1 MEWDLAANI
10 INDAI
15 IELGLRATKPADP
28 YDVTDIAVVQ
38 LCQHLT
44 SLGQDLSRDYQWT
57 HLTATHTF
65 NTADGTAAYDLP
77 DDFLRIIDDTC
88 WNRTYGRRMVPLV
101 AQHWEV
107 LQSANIVSSACPAF
121 RIAGNQ
127 FNISPT
133 PDATEAIA
141 FEYLTSYWVQ
151 PTGEDAPTSDTS
163 TDGQDTVTFDRRLL
177 VCGLKLL
184 WRRSKGLDTAAVQE
198 DFDRALA
205 RAQGADGAAR
215 SLPITSG
222 SRHLA
227 LHNVPNTGFG
237 FDDGGGLF

>member
-1 MEWDLAANI
+1 
-10 INDAI
+10 
-15 IELGLRATKPADP
+15 
-28 YDVTDIAVVQ
+28 
-38 LCQHLT
+38 
-44 SLGQDLSRDYQWT
+44 
-57 HLTATHTF
+57 
-65 NTADGTAAYDLP
+65 
-77 DDFLRIIDDTC
+77 
-88 WNRTYGRRMVPLV
+88 MVPLV